1 MISKRK
7 RPNQAPEPTAFGRGS
22 SWTFGMKKR
31 TLPSIDF
38 PAQITRL
45 KQALSSRGV
54 SVDEVSYSP
63 EAYGSWSLTAGSKE
77 KKLSFSYD
85 AQLSELR
92 YHDTKIV
99 PKDWRD
105 LQHAS
110 FRTWEGEDPLA
121 YVEDVLKKEFPAW
134 RRSRT
139 RCQCQCR
146 ACGPPWHIVN
156 VRQKKRCPQNLDAW
170 LSWSLSLRQQFG
182 GGRSRDTPS
191 RKTKPT
197 FSWARFRI
205 CRDIA

>member
-1 MISKRK
+1 
-7 RPNQAPEPTAFGRGS
+7 
-22 SWTFGMKKR
+22 MKKR

-54 SVDEVSYSP
+54 SVGEVTYSP

-92 YHDTKIV
+92 YHDTRIV

-121 YVEDVLKKEFPAW
+121 YVEDVLKKEFPA
-134 RRSRT
+134 
-139 RCQCQCR
+139 
-146 ACGPPWHIVN
+146 
-156 VRQKKRCPQNLDAW
+156 
-170 LSWSLSLRQQFG
+170 
-182 GGRSRDTPS
+182 
-191 RKTKPT
+191 
-197 FSWARFRI
+197 
-205 CRDIA
+205 

>member
-1 MISKRK
+1 
-7 RPNQAPEPTAFGRGS
+7 
-22 SWTFGMKKR
+22 MKKR

-85 AQLSELR
+85 AQVSELR

-121 YVEDVLKKEFPAW
+121 YVEDVLKKEFPA
-134 RRSRT
+134 
-139 RCQCQCR
+139 
-146 ACGPPWHIVN
+146 
-156 VRQKKRCPQNLDAW
+156 
-170 LSWSLSLRQQFG
+170 
-182 GGRSRDTPS
+182 
-191 RKTKPT
+191 
-197 FSWARFRI
+197 
-205 CRDIA
+205 